1 MPRGA
6 ARTAHPPHNP
16 AGTVDIEQEDW
27 DVSDVTYDFTDRTV
41 IVTGAGRGIGRA
53 IGARFAGAGA
63 DVWLVDVDED
73 VVRAA
78 AEEVGAN
85 WAVADVGDTAE
96 VERVVEH
103 AVQASGRIDVVVNN
117 AGILR
122 DAVLWKLDDADWEAV
137 LRVHLGG
144 TFRFTRACV
153 PHFRERGYGRVINVT
168 SYTGLHGN
176 TGQAAYAAAK
186 AGIIGF
192 TKTAAKELARFGVT
206 VNAISPNAD
215 TRMIASMPADKL
227 AAITAMI
234 PMGRFAQPE
243 EISATVAFLASED
256 ADYITGA
263 VVRVD
268 GGLSM

>member
-1 MPRGA
+1 M
-6 ARTAHPPHNP
+6 
-16 AGTVDIEQEDW
+16 
-27 DVSDVTYDFTDRTV
+27 SDVTYDFTHRTV

-53 IGARFAGAGA
+53 IGARFARAGA
-63 DVWLVDVDED
+63 DVWLVDVDAD

-78 AEEVGAN
+78 AEELGAHA
-85 WAVADVGDTAE
+85 AVADVGDTAD
-96 VERVVEH
+96 VDRVVEQ
-103 AVQASGRIDVVVNN
+103 AVGATGRIDVIVNN

-122 DAVLWKLDDADWEAV
+122 DRVLWKLDDADWDAV

-144 TFRFTRACV
+144 TFRLTRACV
-153 PHFRERGYGRVINVT
+153 PHFRQRGYGRIINVT

-176 TGQAAYAAAK
+176 IGQSAYAAAK
-186 AGIIGF
+186 AGVIGF

-215 TRMIASMPADKL
+215 TRMVASMPPEKHE
-227 AAITAMI
+227 AIRAMI
-234 PMGRFAQPE
+234 PMGRFAQPD
-243 EISATVAFLASED
+243 EISATVAFLASEE
-256 ADYITGA
+256 ANYITGE